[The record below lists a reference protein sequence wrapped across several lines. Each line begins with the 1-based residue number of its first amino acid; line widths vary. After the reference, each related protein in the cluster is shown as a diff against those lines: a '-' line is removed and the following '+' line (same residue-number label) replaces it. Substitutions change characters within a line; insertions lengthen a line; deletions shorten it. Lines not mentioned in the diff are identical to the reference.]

1 MGRPLSG
8 KTAPKGRM
16 SLIDRF
22 TPASER
28 QFPKAEETATTPAT
42 TPVASP
48 VVSSVEVEKPKNE
61 NVSEAESVA
70 AHKKKLEQSRIEKDM
85 KAYAIKKAQ
94 KEITAK
100 LAQRK
105 K

>member
-22 TPASER
+22 TPASEL
-28 QFPKAEETATTPAT
+28 QFPKAEEPAT
-42 TPVASP
+42 THVASP
-48 VVSSVEVEKPKNE
+48 VVSSVEPKETKNE
-61 NVSEAESVA
+61 NVSESDSIA
-70 AHKKKLEQSRIEKDM
+70 AHQEKLKKERIEKDM

-94 KEITAK
+94 KEATAK